1 MDMLIKKNMLY
12 KKSVSILVLSF
23 IGLLS
28 LKGQNKEFLIC
39 FDFDSSKVDRVVES
53 EIEKIAK
60 IIKSDDYAFIKIFG
74 YASTTGDSI
83 YNMELSKKRAYSVY
97 NRINQISKIDDDR
110 FYMTWI
116 GESPDDYDLHYENSH
131 PQSRCVDILIQTEK

>member
-1 MDMLIKKNMLY
+1 MLIKKNMLY